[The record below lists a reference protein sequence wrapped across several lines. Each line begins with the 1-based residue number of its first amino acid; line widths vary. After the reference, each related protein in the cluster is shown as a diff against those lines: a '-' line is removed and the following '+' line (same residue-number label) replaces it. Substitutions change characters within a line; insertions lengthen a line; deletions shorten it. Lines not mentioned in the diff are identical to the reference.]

1 MANFLI
7 LKKRE
12 LATFFQNGE
21 NSPQIFK
28 SLLWGGGRWG
38 SLRVRGGELRSHVCV
53 AGIVAS
59 EVARWHARWLAGW
72 LLQSSS
78 SPHFYDVYCVPH
90 QVQDRVLQEIFID
103 HAAGRRVKQTQ
114 REREREKATVADV
127 CSNVELSLLSP
138 SLSLQSSFLSLLL
151 IAFAPAFNAP

>member
-1 MANFLI
+1 MKVKNPRSLCKKLWRIFWNFFGFVANFLI

-21 NSPQIFK
+21 NSPQILK
-28 SLLWGGGRWG
+28 SLRWGGGRWG
-38 SLRVRGGELRSHVCV
+38 SLRVRGGELCSHVNV

-78 SPHFYDVYCVPH
+78 SPHFMMFTVFVIKSRIGCCRKFSLITPQGDV
-90 QVQDRVLQEIFID
+90 
-103 HAAGRRVKQTQ
+103 
-114 REREREKATVADV
+114 
-127 CSNVELSLLSP
+127 
-138 SLSLQSSFLSLLL
+138 
-151 IAFAPAFNAP
+151 